1 VRQVLALFDVGLD
14 DALRQEG
21 TAREI
26 VSRVQ
31 QLRKKAALSPQ
42 DLVEVFYSCADAGLL
57 EVLKNHMET
66 IKETTRVELVPDEH
80 LPARMRAKVII
91 EGEEEVNGA
100 KIKLTLTPAA
110 LHLSSEASAA
120 GKPVE
125 ELAAALEALD
135 LKEARAALAGGQ
147 LPVAGVSLAA
157 DQQVFFT
164 LGALLAANKTP
175 L

>member
-147 LPVAGVSLAA
+147 LPVAGVSRAA